1 MSNLIFDSVTKI
13 FGKGS
18 SKYVALENINFE
30 AESGQLILVVGPSG
44 SGKTTF
50 LTIAG
55 GLQTPTNG
63 DVKINDSTIN
73 SLSKKQQTKLRL
85 EKIGFIL
92 QSYNLVPF
100 LTVEEQFKFVDKL
113 KKQNLTE
120 QKLHELLSDLGLIE
134 LLKKYPNQLSG
145 GQKRRCEIAAA
156 LLNDPEVLF
165 LDEPTTG
172 LDPAT
177 RKQVW
182 NSVESLQCE
191 DQVTVFLTTH
201 YMEEAAAAGHIVI
214 LDKGKIC
221 EFGTPQELK
230 MRYAKDMLTL
240 YYKQEKD
247 TLTSD
252 NEKIY
257 DTIPITAKSEIRV
270 LENSMEAIPIL
281 NQLSDQLEGFELQQ
295 GTMDDVFLAV
305 TGKRLKGGNI

>member
-1 MSNLIFDSVTKI
+1 MQSEI
-13 FGKGS
+13 
-18 SKYVALENINFE
+18 
-30 AESGQLILVVGPSG
+30 
-44 SGKTTF
+44 
-50 LTIAG
+50 TIK
-55 GLQTPTNG
+55 N
-63 DVKINDSTIN
+63 
-73 SLSKKQQTKLRL
+73 
-85 EKIGFIL
+85 
-92 QSYNLVPF
+92 
-100 LTVEEQFKFVDKL
+100 
-113 KKQNLTE
+113 
-120 QKLHELLSDLGLIE
+120 
-134 LLKKYPNQLSG
+134 LKKYFAEIKAVDDISFTVQKGELFGFLGVNGAGKSTTIRMMCTLFSPTGGEIWIGGQQVGVHDEEIRQKIGVVWQENVLDDRLTVKENLQVRAAMYQTKSSWQKERIQTVCEKLHLEDIYTRRYMKLSG

-156 LLNDPEVLF
+156 LLNNPEVLF

-182 NSVESLQCE
+182 ESVKSLQR
-191 DQVTVFLTTH
+191 DDRVTVFLTTH

-214 LDKGKIC
+214 IDKGKIS

-230 MRYAKDMLTL
+230 MRYAKDTLTL

-270 LENSMEAIPIL
+270 LEDSMEAIPIL

-305 TGKRLKGGNI
+305 TGKSLKGGNI

>member
-13 FGKGS
+13 FGEGS

-120 QKLHELLSDLGLIE
+120 QKLHELLSDLGLLE

-145 GQKRRCEIAAA
+145 GQKQRVAIARA
-156 LLNDPEVLF
+156 LYTDPDYILA
-165 LDEPTTG
+165 DEPTAA
-172 LDPAT
+172 LDTAD
-177 RKQVW
+177 RSMKVIELLRDLAHKR
-182 NSVESLQCE
+182 NKIIIV
-191 DQVTVFLTTH
+191 VTHDLR
-201 YMEEAAAAGHIVI
+201 
-214 LDKGKIC
+214 L
-221 EFGTPQELK
+221 
-230 MRYAKDMLTL
+230 KDMADKVYQIIDGKMTIL
-240 YYKQEKD
+240 EK
-247 TLTSD
+247 
-252 NEKIY
+252 
-257 DTIPITAKSEIRV
+257 
-270 LENSMEAIPIL
+270 
-281 NQLSDQLEGFELQQ
+281 
-295 GTMDDVFLAV
+295 
-305 TGKRLKGGNI
+305 

>member
-1 MSNLIFDSVTKI
+1 MQSEI
-13 FGKGS
+13 
-18 SKYVALENINFE
+18 
-30 AESGQLILVVGPSG
+30 
-44 SGKTTF
+44 
-50 LTIAG
+50 TIK
-55 GLQTPTNG
+55 N
-63 DVKINDSTIN
+63 
-73 SLSKKQQTKLRL
+73 
-85 EKIGFIL
+85 
-92 QSYNLVPF
+92 
-100 LTVEEQFKFVDKL
+100 
-113 KKQNLTE
+113 
-120 QKLHELLSDLGLIE
+120 
-134 LLKKYPNQLSG
+134 LKKYFAEIKAVDDISFTVQKGELFGFLGVNGAGKSTTIRMMCTLFSPTDGEIWIGGQQVGVHDEEIRQKIGVVWQENVLDDRLTVKENLQVRAAMYQTKRAWQRERIQTVCEKLHLEDIYTRRYAKLSG

-182 NSVESLQCE
+182 NSVESLQC
-191 DQVTVFLTTH
+191 
-201 YMEEAAAAGHIVI
+201 
-214 LDKGKIC
+214 DKGKLC

-230 MRYAKDMLTL
+230 MRYAKDTLTL
-240 YYKQEKD
+240 YYKQEKH

-305 TGKRLKGGNI
+305 TGKSLKGGNI

>member
-1 MSNLIFDSVTKI
+1 MMCTLFSQTDGEIWIGGQQVGVHDEEIRQKIGVVWQENVLDDRLTVKENLQVRAAM
-13 FGKGS
+13 
-18 SKYVALENINFE
+18 Y
-30 AESGQLILVVGPSG
+30 
-44 SGKTTF
+44 
-50 LTIAG
+50 
-55 GLQTPTNG
+55 
-63 DVKINDSTIN
+63 
-73 SLSKKQQTKLRL
+73 QTKRAWQK
-85 EKIGFIL
+85 ERI
-92 QSYNLVPF
+92 Q
-100 LTVEEQFKFVDKL
+100 TVCE
-113 KKQNLTE
+113 
-120 QKLHELLSDLGLIE
+120 KLHLEDIYTRRYA
-134 LLKKYPNQLSG
+134 KLSG

-201 YMEEAAAAGHIVI
+201 YLEEAAAAGHIAI
-214 LDKGKIC
+214 IDKGKLC

-230 MRYAKDMLTL
+230 MRYAKDTLTL
-240 YYKQEKD
+240 YYKQEKH

-305 TGKRLKGGNI
+305 TGKSLKGGNI

>member
-85 EKIGFIL
+85 EKIGFIFFFF
-92 QSYNLVPF
+92 NLVPF

-120 QKLHELLSDLGLIE
+120 QKLHELLSDLGLLE

-145 GQKRRCEIAAA
+145 GQKQRVAIARA
-156 LLNDPEVLF
+156 LYTDPDYILA
-165 LDEPTTG
+165 DEPTAA
-172 LDPAT
+172 LDTDRSMKVIELLRDLAHK
-177 RKQVW
+177 RNKIIIV
-182 NSVESLQCE
+182 
-191 DQVTVFLTTH
+191 VTHDLR
-201 YMEEAAAAGHIVI
+201 
-214 LDKGKIC
+214 L
-221 EFGTPQELK
+221 
-230 MRYAKDMLTL
+230 KDMADKVYQIIDGKMTIL
-240 YYKQEKD
+240 EK
-247 TLTSD
+247 
-252 NEKIY
+252 
-257 DTIPITAKSEIRV
+257 
-270 LENSMEAIPIL
+270 
-281 NQLSDQLEGFELQQ
+281 
-295 GTMDDVFLAV
+295 
-305 TGKRLKGGNI
+305 

>member
-120 QKLHELLSDLGLIE
+120 QKLHELLSDLGLLE

-145 GQKRRCEIAAA
+145 GQKQRVAIARA
-156 LLNDPEVLF
+156 LYTDPDYILA
-165 LDEPTTG
+165 DEPTAALYTDRSMKVIE
-172 LDPAT
+172 LLRDLAHK
-177 RKQVW
+177 RNKIIIV
-182 NSVESLQCE
+182 
-191 DQVTVFLTTH
+191 VTHDLR
-201 YMEEAAAAGHIVI
+201 
-214 LDKGKIC
+214 L
-221 EFGTPQELK
+221 
-230 MRYAKDMLTL
+230 KDMADKVYQIIDGKMTIL
-240 YYKQEKD
+240 EK
-247 TLTSD
+247 
-252 NEKIY
+252 
-257 DTIPITAKSEIRV
+257 
-270 LENSMEAIPIL
+270 
-281 NQLSDQLEGFELQQ
+281 
-295 GTMDDVFLAV
+295 
-305 TGKRLKGGNI
+305 

>member
-1 MSNLIFDSVTKI
+1 MQSEIT
-13 FGKGS
+13 
-18 SKYVALENINFE
+18 
-30 AESGQLILVVGPSG
+30 
-44 SGKTTF
+44 
-50 LTIAG
+50 
-55 GLQTPTNG
+55 
-63 DVKINDSTIN
+63 VKN
-73 SLSKKQQTKLRL
+73 
-85 EKIGFIL
+85 
-92 QSYNLVPF
+92 
-100 LTVEEQFKFVDKL
+100 
-113 KKQNLTE
+113 
-120 QKLHELLSDLGLIE
+120 
-134 LLKKYPNQLSG
+134 LKKYFAEIKAVDDISFTVQKGELFGFLGVNGAGKSTTIRMMCTLFSPTGGEIWIGGQRVGVHDEEIRQKIGVVWQENVLDDRLTVKENLQVRAAMYQTKRAWQKERIQTVCEKLHLEDIYTRRYAKLSG

-201 YMEEAAAAGHIVI
+201 YMEEAAAAGHIAI
-214 LDKGKIC
+214 IDKGKLC
-221 EFGTPQELK
+221 EFRTPQELK
-230 MRYAKDMLTL
+230 MRYAKDTLTL
-240 YYKQEKD
+240 YYKQEKH

-305 TGKRLKGGNI
+305 TGKSLKGGNI

>member
-1 MSNLIFDSVTKI
+1 M
-13 FGKGS
+13 
-18 SKYVALENINFE
+18 
-30 AESGQLILVVGPSG
+30 
-44 SGKTTF
+44 
-50 LTIAG
+50 
-55 GLQTPTNG
+55 
-63 DVKINDSTIN
+63 
-73 SLSKKQQTKLRL
+73 
-85 EKIGFIL
+85 
-92 QSYNLVPF
+92 
-100 LTVEEQFKFVDKL
+100 
-113 KKQNLTE
+113 
-120 QKLHELLSDLGLIE
+120 
-134 LLKKYPNQLSG
+134 
-145 GQKRRCEIAAA
+145 
-156 LLNDPEVLF
+156 
-165 LDEPTTG
+165 DEPTTG

-201 YMEEAAAAGHIVI
+201 YMEEAAAAGHIAI
-214 LDKGKIC
+214 IDKGKLC

-230 MRYAKDMLTL
+230 MRYAKDTLTL

-305 TGKRLKGGNI
+305 TGKSLKGGNI

>member
-1 MSNLIFDSVTKI
+1 MQSEIT
-13 FGKGS
+13 
-18 SKYVALENINFE
+18 
-30 AESGQLILVVGPSG
+30 
-44 SGKTTF
+44 
-50 LTIAG
+50 
-55 GLQTPTNG
+55 
-63 DVKINDSTIN
+63 VKN
-73 SLSKKQQTKLRL
+73 
-85 EKIGFIL
+85 
-92 QSYNLVPF
+92 
-100 LTVEEQFKFVDKL
+100 
-113 KKQNLTE
+113 
-120 QKLHELLSDLGLIE
+120 
-134 LLKKYPNQLSG
+134 LKKYFAEIKAVDDISFTVQKGELFGFLGVNGAGKSTTIRMMCTLFSPTGGEIWIGGQQVGVHDEEIRQKIGVVWQENVLDDRLTVKENLQVRAAMYQIKSSWQKERIQTVCEKLHLEDIYTRRYMKLSG

-156 LLNDPEVLF
+156 LLNNPEVLF

-182 NSVESLQCE
+182 ESVKSLQR
-191 DQVTVFLTTH
+191 DDRVTVFLTTH

-214 LDKGKIC
+214 IDKGKIC
-221 EFGTPQELK
+221 EFGTSQELK
-230 MRYAKDMLTL
+230 MRYAKDTLTL
-240 YYKQEKD
+240 YYKQEKH

-305 TGKRLKGGNI
+305 TGKSLKGGNI

>member
-1 MSNLIFDSVTKI
+1 MQSEIT
-13 FGKGS
+13 
-18 SKYVALENINFE
+18 
-30 AESGQLILVVGPSG
+30 
-44 SGKTTF
+44 
-50 LTIAG
+50 
-55 GLQTPTNG
+55 
-63 DVKINDSTIN
+63 VKN
-73 SLSKKQQTKLRL
+73 
-85 EKIGFIL
+85 
-92 QSYNLVPF
+92 
-100 LTVEEQFKFVDKL
+100 
-113 KKQNLTE
+113 
-120 QKLHELLSDLGLIE
+120 
-134 LLKKYPNQLSG
+134 LKKYFAEIKAVDDISFTVKKGELFGFLGVNGAGKSTTIRMMCTLFSPTGGEIWIGGQQVGVHDEEIRQKIGVVWQENVLDDRLTVKENLQVRAAMYQTKSSWQKERIQTVCEKLHLEDIYTRRYMKLSG

-156 LLNDPEVLF
+156 LLNNPEVLF

-182 NSVESLQCE
+182 ESVKSLQR
-191 DQVTVFLTTH
+191 DDRVTVFLTTH
-201 YMEEAAAAGHIVI
+201 YMEEAAAAGHIAI

-230 MRYAKDMLTL
+230 MCYAKDTLTL

-252 NEKIY
+252 NEKTY

-305 TGKRLKGGNI
+305 TGKSLKGGNI

>member
-1 MSNLIFDSVTKI
+1 MQSEIT
-13 FGKGS
+13 
-18 SKYVALENINFE
+18 
-30 AESGQLILVVGPSG
+30 
-44 SGKTTF
+44 
-50 LTIAG
+50 
-55 GLQTPTNG
+55 
-63 DVKINDSTIN
+63 VKN
-73 SLSKKQQTKLRL
+73 
-85 EKIGFIL
+85 
-92 QSYNLVPF
+92 
-100 LTVEEQFKFVDKL
+100 
-113 KKQNLTE
+113 
-120 QKLHELLSDLGLIE
+120 
-134 LLKKYPNQLSG
+134 LKKYFAEIKAVDDISFTVQKGELFGFLGVNGAGKSTTIRMMCTLFSPTGGEIWIGGQQVGVHDEEIRQKIGVVWQENVLDDRLTVKENLQVRAAMYQTKRAWQKERIQTVCEKLHLEDIYTRRYAKLSG

-182 NSVESLQCE
+182 ESVKSLQR
-191 DQVTVFLTTH
+191 DDRVTVFLTTH
-201 YMEEAAAAGHIVI
+201 YMEEAAAAGHIAI

-230 MRYAKDMLTL
+230 MRYAKDTLKL

-257 DTIPITAKSEIRV
+257 DKIPITAKSEIRV

-305 TGKRLKGGNI
+305 TGKSLKGGNI

>member
-1 MSNLIFDSVTKI
+1 MLDDRLTVKENLQVRAAM
-13 FGKGS
+13 
-18 SKYVALENINFE
+18 Y
-30 AESGQLILVVGPSG
+30 
-44 SGKTTF
+44 
-50 LTIAG
+50 
-55 GLQTPTNG
+55 
-63 DVKINDSTIN
+63 
-73 SLSKKQQTKLRL
+73 QTKSAWQKER
-85 EKIGFIL
+85 IH
-92 QSYNLVPF
+92 
-100 LTVEEQFKFVDKL
+100 TVCE
-113 KKQNLTE
+113 
-120 QKLHELLSDLGLIE
+120 KLHLEDIYARRYA
-134 LLKKYPNQLSG
+134 KLSG

-182 NSVESLQCE
+182 ASVKSLQR
-191 DQVTVFLTTH
+191 DDKVTVFLTTH

-247 TLTSD
+247 ILTSD

-305 TGKRLKGGNI
+305 TGKSLKGGNI

>member
-1 MSNLIFDSVTKI
+1 MKYMIQTKNLNKSYKKQEVNKDISLLVPKNSI
-13 FGKGS
+13 YGLLGPNGAGKS
-18 SKYVALENINFE
+18 
-30 AESGQLILVVGPSG
+30 
-44 SGKTTF
+44 TTIRMMCTLF
-50 LTIAG
+50 SPTGGEIEIG
-55 GLQTPTNG
+55 GLRVGEADEQIRQKIGVVWQENVLDDRLT
-63 DVKINDSTIN
+63 VKEN
-73 SLSKKQQTKLRL
+73 LQVRAAMYQTKSAWQKER
-85 EKIGFIL
+85 IH
-92 QSYNLVPF
+92 
-100 LTVEEQFKFVDKL
+100 TVCE
-113 KKQNLTE
+113 
-120 QKLHELLSDLGLIE
+120 KLHLEDIYARRYA
-134 LLKKYPNQLSG
+134 KLSG

-201 YMEEAAAAGHIVI
+201 YMEEAAAAGHIAI
-214 LDKGKIC
+214 IDKGKLC

-230 MRYAKDMLTL
+230 MRYAKDTLTL
-240 YYKQEKD
+240 YYKQEKH

-305 TGKRLKGGNI
+305 TGKSLKGGNI

>member
-1 MSNLIFDSVTKI
+1 MQSEI
-13 FGKGS
+13 
-18 SKYVALENINFE
+18 
-30 AESGQLILVVGPSG
+30 
-44 SGKTTF
+44 
-50 LTIAG
+50 TIK
-55 GLQTPTNG
+55 N
-63 DVKINDSTIN
+63 
-73 SLSKKQQTKLRL
+73 
-85 EKIGFIL
+85 
-92 QSYNLVPF
+92 
-100 LTVEEQFKFVDKL
+100 
-113 KKQNLTE
+113 
-120 QKLHELLSDLGLIE
+120 
-134 LLKKYPNQLSG
+134 LKKYFAEIKAVDDISFTVQKGELFGFLGVNGAGKSTTIRMMCTLFSPTDGEIWIGGQQVGVHDEEIRQKIGVVWQENVLDDRLTVKENLQVRAAMYQTKRAWQKERIQTVCEKLHLEDIYTRRYAKLSG

-201 YMEEAAAAGHIVI
+201 YMEEAAAAGHIAI
-214 LDKGKIC
+214 IDKGKLC

-230 MRYAKDMLTL
+230 MRYAKDTLTL
-240 YYKQEKD
+240 YYKQEKH

-281 NQLSDQLEGFELQQ
+281 NQLSDQLEGFDLQQ
-295 GTMDDVFLAV
+295 GSMDDVFLAV
-305 TGKRLKGGNI
+305 TGKSLKGGNI

>member
-1 MSNLIFDSVTKI
+1 MSNLIFDSVPKI

-120 QKLHELLSDLGLIE
+120 QKLHELLSDLGLLE

-145 GQKRRCEIAAA
+145 GQKQRVAIARA
-156 LLNDPEVLF
+156 LYTDPDYILA
-165 LDEPTTG
+165 DEPTAA
-172 LDPAT
+172 LDTDRSMKVIELLRDLAHK
-177 RKQVW
+177 RNKIIIV
-182 NSVESLQCE
+182 
-191 DQVTVFLTTH
+191 VTHDLR
-201 YMEEAAAAGHIVI
+201 
-214 LDKGKIC
+214 L
-221 EFGTPQELK
+221 
-230 MRYAKDMLTL
+230 KDMADKVYQIIDGKMTIL
-240 YYKQEKD
+240 EK
-247 TLTSD
+247 
-252 NEKIY
+252 
-257 DTIPITAKSEIRV
+257 
-270 LENSMEAIPIL
+270 
-281 NQLSDQLEGFELQQ
+281 
-295 GTMDDVFLAV
+295 
-305 TGKRLKGGNI
+305 